1 MLVISVQFKILR
13 YMVNDAEECYL
24 GKDDFSGP
32 HNGALTFVSFPLAK
46 VCLPE
51 IQTCPHVSVLSFRN
65 RIFLSKITYTD
76 FLYMWSQIL
85 TRGHKY
91 IHLGYIPE
99 CQFINKNTTVWGT
112 WVVQLL
118 KCLPSAQVMI
128 PDSRDPAPQ

>member
-51 IQTCPHVSVLSFRN
+51 IQTCPHVSVLSGTESFYPRSHIL
-65 RIFLSKITYTD
+65 IF
-76 FLYMWSQIL
+76 
-85 TRGHKY
+85 Y
-91 IHLGYIPE
+91 ICGLR
-99 CQFINKNTTVWGT
+99 F
-112 WVVQLL
+112 
-118 KCLPSAQVMI
+118 
-128 PDSRDPAPQ
+128 